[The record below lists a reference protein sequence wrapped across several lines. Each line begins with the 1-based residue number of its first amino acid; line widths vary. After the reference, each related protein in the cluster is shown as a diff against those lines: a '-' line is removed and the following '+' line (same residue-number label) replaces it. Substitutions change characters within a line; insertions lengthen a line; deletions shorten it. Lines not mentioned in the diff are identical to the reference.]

1 MGAIKK
7 KNLFF
12 IIFVCV
18 LSIGIGR
25 SFVLVHAEEG
35 SASPVETPAQTQMPV
50 QTPEPTP
57 VKTVVGL
64 GVASAPLEIS
74 YGGKLEASQVV
85 LTVQYN
91 DQTISTANPDPSF
104 VLDTKKIGVHTV
116 VFSYGGAQVEHVLTV
131 VPRQVTGIEMREGT
145 SHSMKIVWDK
155 LEEAESYEIY
165 TSNREDGTYTFR
177 ASTEDCEYTFN
188 NLVQGELLYVK
199 IQAASAGYTSVD
211 SVVKAIAA
219 KPEKADALVVVKTES
234 TAMSLKWEG
243 AVGATGYA
251 VYYKLSSKKNYTY
264 AGSTDKLEYQVTGLT
279 PGKEY
284 NFKIHSFAADISN
297 QGDASGTATYGTAP
311 AVPII
316 SELKGGDKRLKIYWK
331 TSKGAESYRIFI
343 STKADGDFQ
352 LAGEVKTGGFRVYPI
367 NNLPQNQTY
376 YLKME
381 AIRDYK
387 GDTLMADSVVLF
399 AATKKAEATSTAAKF
414 YNSLS
419 KFKKSPAYKEYKA
432 FRKKALYSKSFVLP
446 GMKVTNVGGFNASN
460 MVPQSVVFAGSY
472 MLISAY
478 DKAGEQES
486 VIYIMKK
493 SSRQYIT
500 AIILPHKGHVGG
512 MAYDGTNIWITY
524 GKNLQCLKFSEIKAA
539 VKAGGAYTEVYQFTT
554 QIAVPDTASYVT
566 YYKNRLWVGTYNQIS
581 NKYLYGFTIA
591 NKSKVPTLKQTN
603 KILMPNRT
611 QGVAFT
617 SNGKMLIS
625 RSCQTKKGKSGFLC
639 QLDIYKPT
647 WKLSAKSIK
656 KNKKKKTVQMP
667 PMNEGIA
674 INGSYSYIVFESP
687 AFADCLAPVDRVVA
701 FKTKKLLP

>member
-1 MGAIKK
+1 MGAKEKK
-7 KNLFF
+7 S
-12 IIFVCV
+12 IFMT
-18 LSIGIGR
+18 I
-25 SFVLVHAEEG
+25 FVLVFTIGIWRAFVPVDAAE
-35 SASPVETPAQTQMPV
+35 SAPPAGTPAQSQMP
-50 QTPEPTP
+50 TPMPTP

-64 GVASAPLEIS
+64 GVASAPLEIP

-91 DQTISTANPDPSF
+91 DQTISTANPDASF
-104 VLDTKKIGVHTV
+104 VLDTKKIGVQTV
-116 VFSYGGAQVEHVLTV
+116 VFRYGGAQVEHVLTV
-131 VPRQVTGIEMREGT
+131 VPRQVTGIVMKEGT
-145 SHSMKIVWDK
+145 SHSMKIAWDK
-155 LEEAESYEIY
+155 LEEAESYEIF
-165 TSNREDGTYTFR
+165 TSNRENGTYTFW

-199 IQAASAGYTSVD
+199 IQAASAGYTGVESA
-211 SVVKAIAA
+211 VKAIAA
-219 KPEKADALVVVKTES
+219 KPEKVDSLAVVQTES
-234 TAMSLKWEG
+234 TAISLKWKG
-243 AVGATGYA
+243 AAGATGYA
-251 VYYKLSSKKNYTY
+251 VYYKLSTKKSYTY
-264 AGSTDKLEYQVTGLT
+264 AGNTDKLTYQVTGLT
-279 PGKEY
+279 AGKEY
-284 NFKIHSFAADISN
+284 DFKVHSFAVDISN
-297 QGDASGTATYGTAP
+297 QGDSSGTVTYGTAP
-311 AVPII
+311 AAPVI

-331 TSKGAESYRIFI
+331 TAKGAESYRIFI
-343 STKADGDFQ
+343 STTIDGDFQ

-367 NNLPQNQTY
+367 DNLAQNQTY

-381 AIRDYK
+381 AVRDYK
-387 GDTLMADSVVLF
+387 GDTLIAESAVLF
-399 AATKKAEATSTAAKF
+399 ASTKKAEATSTAPKY
-414 YNSLS
+414 YNSLA
-419 KFKKSPAYKEYKA
+419 KFKKSPAYKGYKA
-432 FRKKALYSKSFVLP
+432 FRNKVLYSKSFVLP
-446 GMKVTNVGGFNASN
+446 GMKVTNVGGFNAGN
-460 MVPQSVVFAGSY
+460 MVPQSIAFAGSY

-486 VIYIMKK
+486 VIYIMNK
-493 SSRQYIT
+493 STRQYIT
-500 AIILPHKGHVGG
+500 TIILPHKGHVGG

-539 VKAGGAYTEVYQFTT
+539 VKSGRAYAEVYQFTT
-554 QIAVPDTASYVT
+554 QIAMPDTASYVT
-566 YYKNRLWVGTYNQIS
+566 YFKNRLWVGTYNQTS

-617 SNGKMLIS
+617 SNGRMLIS

-639 QLDIYKPT
+639 QLDVYKPT